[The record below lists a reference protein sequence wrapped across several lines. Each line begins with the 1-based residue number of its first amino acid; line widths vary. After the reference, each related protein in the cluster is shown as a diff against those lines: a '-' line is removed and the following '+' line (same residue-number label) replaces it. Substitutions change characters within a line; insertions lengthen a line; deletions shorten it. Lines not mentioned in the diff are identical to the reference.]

1 MAINTGGGIDSQLR
15 DQTDRFLTNPQA
27 MQGAQ
32 QEVQRA
38 TRSGIAPDM
47 IDLLSVQA
55 ALSAKEAAKEA
66 VEASLNQQPGTIAA
80 QRAEA
85 LQAATKDEIVG
96 QVGATL
102 DQRNKQAGQ
111 KMAQLQKELG
121 APAAGP
127 QMASGGIVGYQAG
140 GSAGAVSPEQK
151 ATTILKSI
159 GLTPDQ
165 YNSMP
170 PEGQQRVLASLKSM
184 GGGAPARPA
193 PQMMGIAQQPA
204 PQMMGIA
211 QQPAPN
217 MARMAGGGIVAF
229 APGGSVDDPD
239 ADYIPDPEYARR
251 LEIRNN
257 MFRAVGL
264 PPEVYDELSVEGR
277 QEISA
282 VINAVETASPENLR
296 ETMPRQISDILS
308 REAAALK
315 PPRKGLFG
323 IGLFGSEGGEQAKV
337 DAAYKAT
344 GPDAEAKYAE
354 ALAAQKENDLRAAN
368 LRAAAET
375 ASTTSPDI
383 YNRVSVNPLS
393 LVLGP
398 SPVVGSSRPNPNLF
412 TPAAAPTTAA
422 ATAAPAAPTAGAPA
436 AAPAAQTPAQIVLG
450 PQGTAGITGAFNPA
464 SIPRPAGVGMPKTPL
479 ASGAIPAA
487 EKARL
492 AGRLGG
498 IDATAEKLANAS
510 GIDAARERAKF
521 VNSPIAFNRQAN
533 MDRAQAGIARLQGI
547 RSRQAADVAEYNRNN
562 PFRNFAGLG
571 IGSFAQY
578 GVNQQNQMARNRAAE
593 LAEEAEINRRE
604 LGITAAELR
613 AGEQAAGAGREAFKD
628 TAAGI
633 RQASANQTSV
643 YNTETNAA
651 KAEAANLLRRSVAA
665 LDSEDRAL
673 RRALDRGDRIYSADT
688 RLQAA
693 QMAAAAKLAK
703 EQMANIDNER
713 DREEAQRF
721 AVVAARES
729 ATKLIAE
736 LHNELL
742 LSPAYRNASSKDQEV
757 MWDRA
762 SKVGNDM
769 FQVSKDMIIS
779 GTRPLLPVN
788 PVTQ

>member
-1 MAINTGGGIDSQLR
+1 MGGGIDRQLGE
-15 DQTDRFLTNPQA
+15 QTDRFRTNPQA

-47 IDLLSVQA
+47 IKALALQKVTDDTAKA
-55 ALSAKEAAKEA
+55 AEAIAM
-66 VEASLNQQPGTIAA
+66 SMNQQPGTIVA

-85 LQAATKDEIVG
+85 LQAKTAQEITG
-96 QVGATL
+96 QVSATL
-102 DQRNKQAGQ
+102 NQRDKQAGQ

-121 APAAGP
+121 TPAAGP

-140 GSAGAVSPEQK
+140 GSAGAVSSEQK
-151 ATTILKSI
+151 ATTILKSM

-193 PQMMGIAQQPA
+193 PQMMGIAQQSA

-229 APGGSVDDPD
+229 ASGGSVDDPD
-239 ADYIPDPEYARR
+239 ADYIPGPEYARQ

-264 PPEVYDELSVEGR
+264 TPEVYDKLSVEGR

-282 VINAVETASPENLR
+282 IIRGVEIASPENLR
-296 ETMPRQISDILS
+296 ETMPRQIARILN

-315 PPRKGLFG
+315 PPREDPLG

-337 DAAYKAT
+337 NDAYKAT
-344 GPDAEAKYAE
+344 GPNAEAEYAE
-354 ALAAQKENDLRAAN
+354 ALAAQKENNLRAAN

-375 ASTTSPDI
+375 ANKTGFSEFWNS
-383 YNRVSVNPLS
+383 
-393 LVLGP
+393 
-398 SPVVGSSRPNPNLF
+398 GSSSPNPNLF
-412 TPAAAPTTAA
+412 APPPAA
-422 ATAAPAAPTAGAPA
+422 APA
-436 AAPAAQTPAQIVLG
+436 AAPAAQRPPDVELSPQQAAQGVLG
-450 PQGTAGITGAFNPA
+450 AEIAVPELTAPPLPGT
-464 SIPRPAGVGMPKTPL
+464 KL
-479 ASGAIPAA
+479 ASGAVPAA

-498 IDATAEKLANAS
+498 IDAVNRELRNAG

-593 LAEEAEINRRE
+593 LAEEAEINKRE
-604 LGITAAELR
+604 LGITAAELT
-613 AGEQAAGAGREAFKD
+613 AGKVAAEAGAQGFADVAAGQ
-628 TAAGI
+628 
-633 RQASANQTSV
+633 RQASANQTSL
-643 YNTETNAA
+643 YNTESRKAENAA
-651 KAEAANLLRRSVAA
+651 KNLLTKSMAELTAEQQNIKQAFAFQSAIFTDASRRRTAQIAGAATIAAAQIKTISDDKKRRVEAADAMAKFRKDLEETYRKVRQDITSRPNLTPEQTKQLLQDAQDAFGNAVKATGDLFADA
-665 LDSEDRAL
+665 L
-673 RRALDRGDRIYSADT
+673 ADG
-688 RLQAA
+688 QP
-693 QMAAAAKLAK
+693 
-703 EQMANIDNER
+703 
-713 DREEAQRF
+713 
-721 AVVAARES
+721 
-729 ATKLIAE
+729 
-736 LHNELL
+736 L
-742 LSPAYRNASSKDQEV
+742 LSVEPE
-757 MWDRA
+757 
-762 SKVGNDM
+762 
-769 FQVSKDMIIS
+769 
-779 GTRPLLPVN
+779 
-788 PVTQ
+788 

>member
-1 MAINTGGGIDSQLR
+1 MAINMGGGIDRQLGE
-15 DQTDRFLTNPQA
+15 QTDRFRTNPQA

-47 IDLLSVQA
+47 IKALALQKVTDDTAKA
-55 ALSAKEAAKEA
+55 AEAIAM
-66 VEASLNQQPGTIAA
+66 SMNQQPGTIVA

-85 LQAATKDEIVG
+85 LQAKTAQEITG
-96 QVGATL
+96 QVSATL
-102 DQRNKQAGQ
+102 NQRDKQAGQ

-121 APAAGP
+121 TPAAGP

-140 GSAGAVSPEQK
+140 GSAGAVSSEQK
-151 ATTILKSI
+151 ATTILKSM

-204 PQMMGIA
+204 P
-211 QQPAPN
+211 N

-229 APGGSVDDPD
+229 ASGGSVDDPD
-239 ADYIPDPEYARR
+239 ADYIPGPEYARQ

-264 PPEVYDELSVEGR
+264 TPEVYDKLSVEGR

-282 VINAVETASPENLR
+282 IIRGVEVASPENLR
-296 ETMPRQISDILS
+296 ETMPRQIARI
-308 REAAALK
+308 LK
-315 PPRKGLFG
+315 PPREDPLG

-337 DAAYKAT
+337 NDAYKAT
-344 GPDAEAKYAE
+344 GPNAEAEYAE
-354 ALAAQKENDLRAAN
+354 ALAAQKENNLRAAN

-375 ASTTSPDI
+375 ANKTGFSEFWNS
-383 YNRVSVNPLS
+383 
-393 LVLGP
+393 
-398 SPVVGSSRPNPNLF
+398 GSSSPNPNLF
-412 TPAAAPTTAA
+412 APPPAA
-422 ATAAPAAPTAGAPA
+422 APA
-436 AAPAAQTPAQIVLG
+436 AAPAAQRPPDVELSPQQAAQGVLG
-450 PQGTAGITGAFNPA
+450 AEIAVPELTAPPLPGT
-464 SIPRPAGVGMPKTPL
+464 KL
-479 ASGAIPAA
+479 ASGAVPAA

-498 IDATAEKLANAS
+498 IDAVNRELRNAG

-593 LAEEAEINRRE
+593 LAEEAEINKRE
-604 LGITAAELR
+604 LGITAAELT
-613 AGEQAAGAGREAFKD
+613 AGKVAAEAGAQGFADVAAGQ
-628 TAAGI
+628 
-633 RQASANQTSV
+633 RQASANQTSL
-643 YNTETNAA
+643 YNTESRKAENAA
-651 KAEAANLLRRSVAA
+651 KNLLTKSMAELTAEQQNIKQAFAFQSAIFTDASRRRTAQIAGAATIAAAQIKTISDDKKRRVEAADAMAKFRKDLEETYRKVRQDITSRPNLTPEQTKQLLQDAQDAFGNAVKATGDLFADA
-665 LDSEDRAL
+665 L
-673 RRALDRGDRIYSADT
+673 ADG
-688 RLQAA
+688 QP
-693 QMAAAAKLAK
+693 
-703 EQMANIDNER
+703 
-713 DREEAQRF
+713 
-721 AVVAARES
+721 
-729 ATKLIAE
+729 
-736 LHNELL
+736 L
-742 LSPAYRNASSKDQEV
+742 LSVEPE
-757 MWDRA
+757 
-762 SKVGNDM
+762 
-769 FQVSKDMIIS
+769 
-779 GTRPLLPVN
+779 
-788 PVTQ
+788 

>member
-1 MAINTGGGIDSQLR
+1 MAINTGGGIDRQLR

-66 VEASLNQQPGTIAA
+66 VEASLNQQPETIAA

-96 QVGATL
+96 QVSATL
-102 DQRNKQAGQ
+102 GQKNKQAGQ
-111 KMAQLQKELG
+111 KMAQLQQQLG
-121 APAAGP
+121 TPAAGP

-140 GSAGAVSPEQK
+140 GSAGAVSSEQK
-151 ATTILKSI
+151 ATTILKSM

-239 ADYIPDPEYARR
+239 ADYTPSPEYARQ

-264 PPEVYDELSVEGR
+264 TPEVYDKLSVEGR
-277 QEISA
+277 PGISA
-282 VINAVETASPENLR
+282 IIRGVGVASPENLR
-296 ETMPRQISDILS
+296 ETMPRQIARILN
-308 REAAALK
+308 REATALK
-315 PPRKGLFG
+315 PPREDPLG
-323 IGLFGSEGGEQAKV
+323 IGLFGYEGGEQAKV
-337 DAAYKAT
+337 DDAYKAT
-344 GPDAEAKYAE
+344 GPDAMAKYTE
-354 ALAAQKENDLRAAN
+354 ALAAQKENNLRAAN
-368 LRAAAET
+368 LRVAAGT
-375 ASTTSPDI
+375 ANKTGFSEFWNS
-383 YNRVSVNPLS
+383 
-393 LVLGP
+393 
-398 SPVVGSSRPNPNLF
+398 GSSSPNPNLF
-412 TPAAAPTTAA
+412 TPP
-422 ATAAPAAPTAGAPA
+422 PAAAPA
-436 AAPAAQTPAQIVLG
+436 AAPAAQRPPDVELSPQQSAQNVLG
-450 PQGTAGITGAFNPA
+450 AEIAVPELTAPPLPGT
-464 SIPRPAGVGMPKTPL
+464 KL
-479 ASGAIPAA
+479 ASGAVPAA

-498 IDATAEKLANAS
+498 IDAVNRELRNAR

-593 LAEEAEINRRE
+593 LAEEAEINKRE
-604 LGITAAELR
+604 LGITAAELT
-613 AGEQAAGAGREAFKD
+613 AGKVAAEAGAQGFEDVAAGQ
-628 TAAGI
+628 
-633 RQASANQTSV
+633 RQASANQTSL
-643 YNTETNAA
+643 YNTESRQAENAA
-651 KAEAANLLRRSVAA
+651 KNLLTKSMAELTAEQQNIKQAFAFQSAIFTDASRRRTAQIAGAATIAAAQIKTISDDKKRRVEAADAMAKFRKDLEETYRKVRQDITSRPNLTPEQTKA
-665 LDSEDRAL
+665 LLEKAQDGFAKSITATRNLFREAL
-673 RRALDRGDRIYSADT
+673 ADG
-688 RLQAA
+688 Q
-693 QMAAAAKLAK
+693 
-703 EQMANIDNER
+703 
-713 DREEAQRF
+713 
-721 AVVAARES
+721 
-729 ATKLIAE
+729 
-736 LHNELL
+736 
-742 LSPAYRNASSKDQEV
+742 
-757 MWDRA
+757 
-762 SKVGNDM
+762 
-769 FQVSKDMIIS
+769 
-779 GTRPLLPVN
+779 PLLPVN

>member
-1 MAINTGGGIDSQLR
+1 MAINTGDGINRQLG
-15 DQTDRFLTNPQA
+15 DQTDRFRTNPQA

-47 IDLLSVQA
+47 IKALALQKVTDDTAKA
-55 ALSAKEAAKEA
+55 AEAIAM
-66 VEASLNQQPGTIAA
+66 SMNQQPGTIVA

-111 KMAQLQKELG
+111 KMAQLQKQLG

-140 GSAGAVSPEQK
+140 GSAGAVSSEQK
-151 ATTILKSI
+151 ATTILKSM

-229 APGGSVDDPD
+229 ASGGSVDDPD
-239 ADYIPDPEYARR
+239 ADYIPGPEYARQ

-264 PPEVYDELSVEGR
+264 TPEVYDKLSVEGR

-282 VINAVETASPENLR
+282 IIRGVEVASPENLR
-296 ETMPRQISDILS
+296 ETMPRQIARILN

-315 PPRKGLFG
+315 PPREDPLG

-337 DAAYKAT
+337 NDAYKAT
-344 GPDAEAKYAE
+344 GPNAEAEYAE
-354 ALAAQKENDLRAAN
+354 ALAAQKENNLRAAN

-375 ASTTSPDI
+375 ANKTGFSEFWNS
-383 YNRVSVNPLS
+383 
-393 LVLGP
+393 
-398 SPVVGSSRPNPNLF
+398 GSSSPNPNLF
-412 TPAAAPTTAA
+412 APPPAA
-422 ATAAPAAPTAGAPA
+422 APA
-436 AAPAAQTPAQIVLG
+436 AAPAAQRPPDVELSPQQAAQGVLG
-450 PQGTAGITGAFNPA
+450 AEIAVPELTAPPLPGT
-464 SIPRPAGVGMPKTPL
+464 KL
-479 ASGAIPAA
+479 ASGAVPAA

-498 IDATAEKLANAS
+498 IDAVNRELRNAG

-593 LAEEAEINRRE
+593 LAEEAEINKRE
-604 LGITAAELR
+604 LGITAAELT
-613 AGEQAAGAGREAFKD
+613 AGKVAAEAGAQGFADVAAGQ
-628 TAAGI
+628 
-633 RQASANQTSV
+633 RQASANQTSL
-643 YNTETNAA
+643 YNTESRKAENAA
-651 KAEAANLLRRSVAA
+651 KNLLTKSMAELTAEQQNIKQAFAFQSAIFTDASRRRTAQIAGAATIAAAQIKTISDDKKRRVEAADAMAKFRKDLEETYRKVRQDITSRPNLTPEQTKQLLQDAQDAFGNAVKATGDLFADA
-665 LDSEDRAL
+665 L
-673 RRALDRGDRIYSADT
+673 ADG
-688 RLQAA
+688 QP
-693 QMAAAAKLAK
+693 
-703 EQMANIDNER
+703 
-713 DREEAQRF
+713 
-721 AVVAARES
+721 
-729 ATKLIAE
+729 
-736 LHNELL
+736 L
-742 LSPAYRNASSKDQEV
+742 LSVEPE
-757 MWDRA
+757 
-762 SKVGNDM
+762 
-769 FQVSKDMIIS
+769 
-779 GTRPLLPVN
+779 
-788 PVTQ
+788 

>member
-1 MAINTGGGIDSQLR
+1 MAINTGDGINRQLG

-32 QEVQRA
+32 QEVQQA
-38 TRSGIAPDM
+38 AKSGIAPDM
-47 IDLLSVQA
+47 IDLISVQA
-55 ALSAKEAAKEA
+55 ALAAKADAKKA

-96 QVGATL
+96 QVSATL
-102 DQRNKQAGQ
+102 GQKNKQAGQ
-111 KMAQLQKELG
+111 KMAQLQQQLG
-121 APAAGP
+121 TPAAGL

-140 GSAGAVSPEQK
+140 GSAGAVSSEQK
-151 ATTILKSI
+151 ATTILKSM

-193 PQMMGIAQQPA
+193 PQMMSTAQQPA

-217 MARMAGGGIVAF
+217 MARMASGGIIAFQKGGVASDGTD
-229 APGGSVDDPD
+229 GGYTPN
-239 ADYIPDPEYARR
+239 PEYARR
-251 LEIRNN
+251 LEIQNRV
-257 MFRAVGL
+257 FRAAGL
-264 PPEVYDELSVEGR
+264 TPEVYDGLSVEGR
-277 QEISA
+277 QKISD
-282 VINAVETASPENLR
+282 VIRNVEGASPDELKRVLPAQLGAILR
-296 ETMPRQISDILS
+296 DEAVAMRKRVPDAYATARREEKSGTPIS
-308 REAAALK
+308 
-315 PPRKGLFG
+315 F
-323 IGLFGSEGGEQAKV
+323 
-337 DAAYKAT
+337 DAAQGEAVAVDQ
-344 GPDAEAKYAE
+344 GSQALRSAGDQLIDAGDRKQPV
-354 ALAAQKENDLRAAN
+354 AQL
-368 LRAAAET
+368 
-375 ASTTSPDI
+375 
-383 YNRVSVNPLS
+383 
-393 LVLGP
+393 
-398 SPVVGSSRPNPNLF
+398 PNLF
-412 TPAAAPTTAA
+412 APPPAAAAAAAPTA
-422 ATAAPAAPTAGAPA
+422 AAPTA

-464 SIPRPAGVGMPKTPL
+464 PIPRPADVGMAKTPL

-487 EKARL
+487 KQAELAKRL
-492 AGRLGG
+492 RNRDA
-498 IDATAEKLANAS
+498 IDEKLANAS
-510 GIDAARERAKF
+510 GIAAAKEQAEF

-533 MDRAQAGIARLQGI
+533 MDRAQGGIDRFQGI

-578 GVNQQNQMARNRAAE
+578 GVNQQNQMARNRAEE
-593 LAEEAEINRRE
+593 LAEEAEINKRE
-604 LGITAAELR
+604 LGITNAELK
-613 AGEQAAGAGREAFKD
+613 AGEQAAKAGAQGFEDVA
-628 TAAGI
+628 TGI

-651 KAEAANLLRRSVAA
+651 KDAAKNLLNRSVAA
-665 LDSEDRAL
+665 LDSEDKAL

-703 EQMANIDNER
+703 EEMTNIDNKR
-713 DREEAQRF
+713 DREQAQRF

-742 LSPAYRNASSKDQEV
+742 LSPTYQDSSTEDQKV
-757 MWDRA
+757 MWERA
-762 SKVGNDM
+762 SAVGDEM
-769 FQVSKDMIIS
+769 YRVSRDMIIS
-779 GTRPLLPVN
+779 GTRPLLPGASAPIPGSN
-788 PVTQ
+788 D

>member
-1 MAINTGGGIDSQLR
+1 MAINTGGGIDQQLR

-85 LQAATKDEIVG
+85 LQDATKDEIVG
-96 QVGATL
+96 QVSATL
-102 DQRNKQAGQ
+102 NQQNEQAGQ
-111 KMAQLQKELG
+111 KMAQLQKQLG

-140 GSAGAVSPEQK
+140 GSAGAVSSEQK

-239 ADYIPDPEYARR
+239 ADYIPDPGYARR
-251 LEIRNN
+251 LEIQNRVFN
-257 MFRAVGL
+257 AVGL
-264 PPEVYDELSVEGR
+264 TPEVYDKLSVEGR

-282 VINAVETASPENLR
+282 IIRGVEGASPRELERTLPMQLGAVLRNEAELVDPVRQREPTGSNLY
-296 ETMPRQISDILS
+296 QS
-308 REAAALK
+308 AN
-315 PPRKGLFG
+315 
-323 IGLFGSEGGEQAKV
+323 
-337 DAAYKAT
+337 AAYDLR
-344 GPDAEAKYAE
+344 GPDAAANYEEARRNIEE
-354 ALAAQKENDLRAAN
+354 AGRLADDLRGAAGE
-368 LRAAAET
+368 LTSLTRQEPT
-375 ASTTSPDI
+375 SSIASMFGVEPTNVFAQP
-383 YNRVSVNPLS
+383 P
-393 LVLGP
+393 
-398 SPVVGSSRPNPNLF
+398 
-412 TPAAAPTTAA
+412 AAPTAAA
-422 ATAAPAAPTAGAPA
+422 ATAAPAAAP

-450 PQGTAGITGAFNPA
+450 PQGTAGITGAFNSAP
-464 SIPRPAGVGMPKTPL
+464 IPRPADVGMAKTPL

-492 AGRLGG
+492 AGRLRNRDA
-498 IDATAEKLANAS
+498 IDEKLANAS

-521 VNSPIAFNRQAN
+521 VNETMRREQNRGLLEGSRSDRQALLAQQAEQRELRRRDN
-533 MDRAQAGIARLQGI
+533 PLGEIAARMSAGVGGVGGLGRFNLARQNEFRAKDA
-547 RSRQAADVAEYNRNN
+547 
-562 PFRNFAGLG
+562 AGLA
-571 IGSFAQY
+571 SLDKDYA
-578 GVNQQNQMARNRAAE
+578 MRRNE
-593 LAEEAEINRRE
+593 VKVD
-604 LGITAAELR
+604 TK

-633 RQASANQTSV
+633 RQASANQTSL

-651 KAEAANLLRRSVAA
+651 KAEAANLLNRSIAA
-665 LDSEDRAL
+665 LDSEDKAL

-703 EQMANIDNER
+703 EQMANIDNQR
-713 DREEAQRF
+713 DREQAQLL

-729 ATKLIAE
+729 ATKLTAE

-742 LSPAYRNASSKDQEV
+742 LSPAYQNASPEDKKV
-757 MWDRA
+757 MWERA
-762 SKVGNDM
+762 SAVGDDM
-769 FQVSKDMIIS
+769 YQVSKDMIIS
-779 GTRPLLPVN
+779 GTRPLLPGASAPIPGSN
-788 PVTQ
+788 D

>member
-1 MAINTGGGIDSQLR
+1 MAINMGGGIGSFGAAVR
-15 DQTDRFLTNPQA
+15 DRTDTLSMNPQA

-32 QEVQRA
+32 QEAQRA
-38 TRSGIAPDM
+38 IRSGIAPDM

-55 ALSAKEAAKEA
+55 ALSAKEAAKKA

-85 LQAATKDEIVG
+85 LQDATKDEIVG
-96 QVGATL
+96 QVSATL
-102 DQRNKQAGQ
+102 NQQNEQAGQ
-111 KMAQLQKELG
+111 KMAQLQKQLG

-140 GSAGAVSPEQK
+140 GSAGAVSSEQK
-151 ATTILKSI
+151 ATTILKSM

-204 PQMMGIA
+204 PQMMGVA

-239 ADYIPDPEYARR
+239 ADYIPDPEYARQ

-264 PPEVYDELSVEGR
+264 TPEVYDKLSVEGR

-282 VINAVETASPENLR
+282 IIRGVGVASPENLR
-296 ETMPRQISDILS
+296 ETMPRQIARILN
-308 REAAALK
+308 REATALK
-315 PPRKGLFG
+315 PPREDPLG
-323 IGLFGSEGGEQAKV
+323 IGLFGYEGGEQAKV
-337 DAAYKAT
+337 DDAYKAT
-344 GPDAEAKYAE
+344 GPDAMAKYTE
-354 ALAAQKENDLRAAN
+354 ALAAQKENNLRAAN
-368 LRAAAET
+368 LRAAAQTANET
-375 ASTTSPDI
+375 GFSEFWNSD
-383 YNRVSVNPLS
+383 S
-393 LVLGP
+393 
-398 SPVVGSSRPNPNLF
+398 GSPNPNLF
-412 TPAAAPTTAA
+412 TPPPAAA
-422 ATAAPAAPTAGAPA
+422 ATAAPAAP
-436 AAPAAQTPAQIVLG
+436 AAQRPPDAKLSPQQAAQGVLG
-450 PQGTAGITGAFNPA
+450 AEIAMPELTAPPLPGT
-464 SIPRPAGVGMPKTPL
+464 KL

-498 IDATAEKLANAS
+498 IDAVNRELRNAS
-510 GIDAARERAKF
+510 GIDAARERAGF

-593 LAEEAEINRRE
+593 LAEEAEINKRE
-604 LGITAAELR
+604 LGITAAELK
-613 AGEQAAGAGREAFKD
+613 AGEQAAKAGAQGFED
-628 TAAGI
+628 VAAGQ
-633 RQASANQTSV
+633 RQAAANMTSL
-643 YNTETNAA
+643 YNTESRKAENAA
-651 KAEAANLLRRSVAA
+651 KNLLTKSMAELTAEQQNIKQAFAFQSAIFTDASRRRTAQIAGAATIAAAQIKTISDDKKRRVEAADAMTKFRKDLEEIYRKVRQDITGRPNLTPEQTKALLEKAQDGFAKSITATKNLFAEAL
-665 LDSEDRAL
+665 
-673 RRALDRGDRIYSADT
+673 ADG
-688 RLQAA
+688 QP
-693 QMAAAAKLAK
+693 
-703 EQMANIDNER
+703 
-713 DREEAQRF
+713 
-721 AVVAARES
+721 
-729 ATKLIAE
+729 
-736 LHNELL
+736 L
-742 LSPAYRNASSKDQEV
+742 LS
-757 MWDRA
+757 
-762 SKVGNDM
+762 
-769 FQVSKDMIIS
+769 
-779 GTRPLLPVN
+779 VN
-788 PVTQ
+788 PVTP

>member
-1 MAINTGGGIDSQLR
+1 MAINMGGGIDRQLGE
-15 DQTDRFLTNPQA
+15 QTDRFRTNPQA

-47 IDLLSVQA
+47 IKALALQKVTDDTAKA
-55 ALSAKEAAKEA
+55 AEAIAM
-66 VEASLNQQPGTIAA
+66 SMNQQPGTIVA

-85 LQAATKDEIVG
+85 LQAKTAQEITG
-96 QVGATL
+96 QVSATL
-102 DQRNKQAGQ
+102 NQRDKQAGQ

-121 APAAGP
+121 TPAAGP

-140 GSAGAVSPEQK
+140 GSAGAVSSEQK
-151 ATTILKSI
+151 ATTILKSM

-229 APGGSVDDPD
+229 ASGGSVDDPD
-239 ADYIPDPEYARR
+239 ADYIPGPEYARQ

-264 PPEVYDELSVEGR
+264 TPEVYDKLSVEGR

-282 VINAVETASPENLR
+282 IIRGVEVASPENLR
-296 ETMPRQISDILS
+296 ETMPRQIARILN

-315 PPRKGLFG
+315 PPREDPLG

-337 DAAYKAT
+337 NDAYKAT
-344 GPDAEAKYAE
+344 GPNAEAEYAE
-354 ALAAQKENDLRAAN
+354 ALAAQKENNLRAAN

-375 ASTTSPDI
+375 ANKTGFSEFWNS
-383 YNRVSVNPLS
+383 
-393 LVLGP
+393 
-398 SPVVGSSRPNPNLF
+398 GSSSPNPNLF
-412 TPAAAPTTAA
+412 APPPAA
-422 ATAAPAAPTAGAPA
+422 APA
-436 AAPAAQTPAQIVLG
+436 AAPAAQRPPDVELSPQQAAQGVLG
-450 PQGTAGITGAFNPA
+450 AEIAVPELTAPPLPGT
-464 SIPRPAGVGMPKTPL
+464 KL
-479 ASGAIPAA
+479 ASGAVPAA

-498 IDATAEKLANAS
+498 IDAVNRELRNAG

-593 LAEEAEINRRE
+593 LAEEAEINKRE
-604 LGITAAELR
+604 LGITAAELT
-613 AGEQAAGAGREAFKD
+613 AGKVAAEAGAQGFADVAAGQ
-628 TAAGI
+628 
-633 RQASANQTSV
+633 RQASANQTSL
-643 YNTETNAA
+643 YNTESRKAENAA
-651 KAEAANLLRRSVAA
+651 KNLLTKSMAELTAEQQNIKQAFAFQSAIFTDASRRRTAQIAGAATIAAAQIKTISDDKKRRVEAADAMAKFRKDLEETYRKVRQDITSRPNLTPEQTKQLLQDAQDAFGNAVKATGDLFADA
-665 LDSEDRAL
+665 L
-673 RRALDRGDRIYSADT
+673 ADG
-688 RLQAA
+688 QP
-693 QMAAAAKLAK
+693 
-703 EQMANIDNER
+703 
-713 DREEAQRF
+713 
-721 AVVAARES
+721 
-729 ATKLIAE
+729 
-736 LHNELL
+736 L
-742 LSPAYRNASSKDQEV
+742 LSVEPE
-757 MWDRA
+757 
-762 SKVGNDM
+762 
-769 FQVSKDMIIS
+769 
-779 GTRPLLPVN
+779 
-788 PVTQ
+788 

>member
-229 APGGSVDDPD
+229 QEGGATNSLAKVRQVQERV
-239 ADYIPDPEYARR
+239 AIFRR
-251 LEIRNN
+251 LGLDP
-257 MFRAVGL
+257 AV
-264 PPEVYDELSVEGR
+264 VASLSPEGR
-277 QEISA
+277 
-282 VINAVETASPENLR
+282 ASI
-296 ETMPRQISDILS
+296 MD
-308 REAAALK
+308 
-315 PPRKGLFG
+315 
-323 IGLFGSEGGEQAKV
+323 
-337 DAAYKAT
+337 
-344 GPDAEAKYAE
+344 
-354 ALAAQKENDLRAAN
+354 LADRAA
-368 LRAAAET
+368 T
-375 ASTTSPDI
+375 ASTRDLEQTFPNQISRILQKEANAQQQQADSVLSRAATDASYRDVNLPRAERTALIEDAEKTAENARTLLGVSKDLRGAVPFGVQTPTGTYGLLGAGGISPMADDVFPPTSP
-383 YNRVSVNPLS
+383 PAQPAAP
-393 LVLGP
+393 LGP
-398 SPVVGSSRPNPNLF
+398 SPQMAGIVG
-412 TPAAAPTTAA
+412 TP
-422 ATAAPAAPTAGAPA
+422 
-436 AAPAAQTPAQIVLG
+436 PAAQRPPDVKLNPQQAAQGVLG
-450 PQGTAGITGAFNPA
+450 AEIAMPELTAPPLPGT
-464 SIPRPAGVGMPKTPL
+464 KL

-498 IDATAEKLANAS
+498 IDAVNRELRNAR
-510 GIDAARERAKF
+510 GIDAAQERAKF

-533 MDRAQAGIARLQGI
+533 MDRAQAGIARLQDI

-593 LAEEAEINRRE
+593 LAEEAEINKRE
-604 LGITAAELR
+604 LGITDAELKAGKVAAE
-613 AGEQAAGAGREAFKD
+613 AGAQGFADVAAGQRQAA
-628 TAAGI
+628 
-633 RQASANQTSV
+633 ANMTSL
-643 YNTETNAA
+643 YNTESRRAEAEAKNLLTKSMAELTAEQQNIKQAFDFQSAIFTDASRRRTAQIAGAATIAAAQIKTMSDDKEQRVESA
-651 KAEAANLLRRSVAA
+651 KAMALFRKDLEEVYRKVRQDITDRPNLTSEQTKQLLQDAQDAFSNAVKATGDLFAEALV
-665 LDSEDRAL
+665 D
-673 RRALDRGDRIYSADT
+673 G
-688 RLQAA
+688 Q
-693 QMAAAAKLAK
+693 
-703 EQMANIDNER
+703 
-713 DREEAQRF
+713 
-721 AVVAARES
+721 
-729 ATKLIAE
+729 
-736 LHNELL
+736 
-742 LSPAYRNASSKDQEV
+742 
-757 MWDRA
+757 
-762 SKVGNDM
+762 
-769 FQVSKDMIIS
+769 
-779 GTRPLLPVN
+779 PLLPVN

>member
-1 MAINTGGGIDSQLR
+1 MAINMGGGIDRQLGE
-15 DQTDRFLTNPQA
+15 QTDRFRTNPQA

-47 IDLLSVQA
+47 IKALALQKVTDDTAKA
-55 ALSAKEAAKEA
+55 AEAIAM
-66 VEASLNQQPGTIAA
+66 SMNQQPGTIVA

-85 LQAATKDEIVG
+85 LQAKTAQEITG
-96 QVGATL
+96 QVSATL
-102 DQRNKQAGQ
+102 NQRDKQAGQ

-121 APAAGP
+121 TPAAGP

-140 GSAGAVSPEQK
+140 GSAGAVSSEQK
-151 ATTILKSI
+151 ATTILKSM

-229 APGGSVDDPD
+229 ASGGSVDDPD
-239 ADYIPDPEYARR
+239 ADYIPDPGYARR

-264 PPEVYDELSVEGR
+264 TPEVYDKLSVEGR

-282 VINAVETASPENLR
+282 IIRGVEVASPENLR
-296 ETMPRQISDILS
+296 ETMPRQIARILN

-315 PPRKGLFG
+315 PPREDPLG

-337 DAAYKAT
+337 NDAYKAT
-344 GPDAEAKYAE
+344 GPNAEAEYAE
-354 ALAAQKENDLRAAN
+354 ALAAQKENNLRAAN

-375 ASTTSPDI
+375 ANKTGFSEFWNS
-383 YNRVSVNPLS
+383 
-393 LVLGP
+393 
-398 SPVVGSSRPNPNLF
+398 GSSSPNPNLF
-412 TPAAAPTTAA
+412 APPPAA
-422 ATAAPAAPTAGAPA
+422 APA
-436 AAPAAQTPAQIVLG
+436 AAPAAQRPPDVELSPQQAAQGVLG
-450 PQGTAGITGAFNPA
+450 AEIAVPELTAPPLPGT
-464 SIPRPAGVGMPKTPL
+464 KL
-479 ASGAIPAA
+479 ASGAVPAA

-498 IDATAEKLANAS
+498 IDAVNRELRNAG

-593 LAEEAEINRRE
+593 LAEEAEINKRE
-604 LGITAAELR
+604 LGITAAELT
-613 AGEQAAGAGREAFKD
+613 AGKVAAEAGAQGFADVAAGQ
-628 TAAGI
+628 
-633 RQASANQTSV
+633 RQASANQTSL
-643 YNTETNAA
+643 YNTESRKAENAA
-651 KAEAANLLRRSVAA
+651 KNLLTKSMAELTAEQQNIKQAFAFQSAIFTDASRRRTAQIAGAATIAAAQIKTISDDKKRRVEAADAMAKFRKDLEETYRKVRQDITSRPNLTPEQTKQLLQDAQDAFGNAVKATGDLFADA
-665 LDSEDRAL
+665 L
-673 RRALDRGDRIYSADT
+673 ADG
-688 RLQAA
+688 QP
-693 QMAAAAKLAK
+693 
-703 EQMANIDNER
+703 
-713 DREEAQRF
+713 
-721 AVVAARES
+721 
-729 ATKLIAE
+729 
-736 LHNELL
+736 L
-742 LSPAYRNASSKDQEV
+742 LSVEPE
-757 MWDRA
+757 
-762 SKVGNDM
+762 
-769 FQVSKDMIIS
+769 
-779 GTRPLLPVN
+779 
-788 PVTQ
+788 

>member
-1 MAINTGGGIDSQLR
+1 MAINTGGGIDRQLR

-66 VEASLNQQPGTIAA
+66 VEASLNQQPETIAA

-96 QVGATL
+96 QVSATL
-102 DQRNKQAGQ
+102 GQKNKQAGQ
-111 KMAQLQKELG
+111 KMAQLQQQLG
-121 APAAGP
+121 TPAAGP

-140 GSAGAVSPEQK
+140 GSAGAVSSEQK
-151 ATTILKSI
+151 ATTILKSM

-239 ADYIPDPEYARR
+239 ADYTPSPEYARQ

-264 PPEVYDELSVEGR
+264 TPEVYDKLSVEGR

-282 VINAVETASPENLR
+282 IIRGVGVASPENLR
-296 ETMPRQISDILS
+296 ETMPRQIARILN
-308 REAAALK
+308 REATALK
-315 PPRKGLFG
+315 PPREDPLG
-323 IGLFGSEGGEQAKV
+323 IGLFGYEGGEQAKV
-337 DAAYKAT
+337 DDAYKAT
-344 GPDAEAKYAE
+344 GPDAMAKYTE
-354 ALAAQKENDLRAAN
+354 ALAAQKENNLRAAN
-368 LRAAAET
+368 LRNAAET
-375 ASTTSPDI
+375 ANKTGFSEFWNS
-383 YNRVSVNPLS
+383 
-393 LVLGP
+393 
-398 SPVVGSSRPNPNLF
+398 GSSSPNPNLF
-412 TPAAAPTTAA
+412 TPP
-422 ATAAPAAPTAGAPA
+422 PAAAPA
-436 AAPAAQTPAQIVLG
+436 AAPAAQRPPDVELSPQQSAQNVLG
-450 PQGTAGITGAFNPA
+450 AEIAVPELTAPPLPGT
-464 SIPRPAGVGMPKTPL
+464 KL
-479 ASGAIPAA
+479 ASGAVPAA

-498 IDATAEKLANAS
+498 IDAVNRELRNAR

-593 LAEEAEINRRE
+593 LAEEAEINKRE
-604 LGITAAELR
+604 LGITAAELT
-613 AGEQAAGAGREAFKD
+613 AGKVAAEAGAQGFEDVAAGQ
-628 TAAGI
+628 
-633 RQASANQTSV
+633 RQASANQTSL
-643 YNTETNAA
+643 YNTESRQAENAA
-651 KAEAANLLRRSVAA
+651 KNLLTKSMAELTAEQQNIKQAFAFQSAIFTDASRRRTAQIAGAATIAAAQIKTISDDKKRRVEAADAMAKFRKDLEETYRKVRQDITSRPNLTPEQTKA
-665 LDSEDRAL
+665 LLEKAQDGFAKSITATRNLFREAL
-673 RRALDRGDRIYSADT
+673 ADG
-688 RLQAA
+688 Q
-693 QMAAAAKLAK
+693 
-703 EQMANIDNER
+703 
-713 DREEAQRF
+713 
-721 AVVAARES
+721 
-729 ATKLIAE
+729 
-736 LHNELL
+736 
-742 LSPAYRNASSKDQEV
+742 
-757 MWDRA
+757 
-762 SKVGNDM
+762 
-769 FQVSKDMIIS
+769 
-779 GTRPLLPVN
+779 PLLPVN

>member
-1 MAINTGGGIDSQLR
+1 MAINTGDGINRQLG

-47 IDLLSVQA
+47 IKALALQKVTDDTAKA
-55 ALSAKEAAKEA
+55 AEAIAM
-66 VEASLNQQPGTIAA
+66 SMNQQPGTIVA

-85 LQAATKDEIVG
+85 LQAKTAQEITG
-96 QVGATL
+96 QVSATL
-102 DQRNKQAGQ
+102 NQRDKQAGQ

-121 APAAGP
+121 TPAAGP

-140 GSAGAVSPEQK
+140 GSAGAVSSEQK
-151 ATTILKSI
+151 ATTILKSM

-229 APGGSVDDPD
+229 ASGGSVDDPD
-239 ADYIPDPEYARR
+239 ADYIPGPEYARQ

-264 PPEVYDELSVEGR
+264 TPEVYDKLSVEGR

-282 VINAVETASPENLR
+282 IIRGVEVASPENLR
-296 ETMPRQISDILS
+296 ETMPRQIARILN

-315 PPRKGLFG
+315 PPREDPLG

-337 DAAYKAT
+337 NDAYKAT
-344 GPDAEAKYAE
+344 GPNAEAEYAE
-354 ALAAQKENDLRAAN
+354 ALAAQKENNLRAAN

-375 ASTTSPDI
+375 ANKTGFSEFWNS
-383 YNRVSVNPLS
+383 
-393 LVLGP
+393 
-398 SPVVGSSRPNPNLF
+398 GSSSPNPNLF
-412 TPAAAPTTAA
+412 APPPAA
-422 ATAAPAAPTAGAPA
+422 APA
-436 AAPAAQTPAQIVLG
+436 AAPAAQRPPDVELSPQQAAQGVLG
-450 PQGTAGITGAFNPA
+450 AEIAVPELTAPPLPGT
-464 SIPRPAGVGMPKTPL
+464 KL
-479 ASGAIPAA
+479 ASGAVPAA

-498 IDATAEKLANAS
+498 IDAVNRELRNAG

-593 LAEEAEINRRE
+593 LAEEAEINKRE
-604 LGITAAELR
+604 LGITAAELT
-613 AGEQAAGAGREAFKD
+613 AGKVAAEAGAQGFADVAAGQ
-628 TAAGI
+628 
-633 RQASANQTSV
+633 RQASANQTSL
-643 YNTETNAA
+643 YNTESRKAENAA
-651 KAEAANLLRRSVAA
+651 KNLLTKSMAELTAEQQNIKQAFAFQSAIFTDASRRRTAQIAGAATIAAAQIKTISDDKKRRVEAADAMAKFRKDLEETYRKVRQDITSRPNLTPEQTKQLLQDAQDAFGNAVKATGDLFADA
-665 LDSEDRAL
+665 L
-673 RRALDRGDRIYSADT
+673 ADG
-688 RLQAA
+688 QP
-693 QMAAAAKLAK
+693 
-703 EQMANIDNER
+703 
-713 DREEAQRF
+713 
-721 AVVAARES
+721 
-729 ATKLIAE
+729 
-736 LHNELL
+736 L
-742 LSPAYRNASSKDQEV
+742 LSVEPE
-757 MWDRA
+757 
-762 SKVGNDM
+762 
-769 FQVSKDMIIS
+769 
-779 GTRPLLPVN
+779 
-788 PVTQ
+788 

>member
-204 PQMMGIA
+204 P
-211 QQPAPN
+211 N

-229 APGGSVDDPD
+229 QEGGATNSLAKVRQVQERV
-239 ADYIPDPEYARR
+239 AIFRR
-251 LEIRNN
+251 LGLDP
-257 MFRAVGL
+257 AV
-264 PPEVYDELSVEGR
+264 VASLSPEGR
-277 QEISA
+277 
-282 VINAVETASPENLR
+282 ASI
-296 ETMPRQISDILS
+296 MD
-308 REAAALK
+308 
-315 PPRKGLFG
+315 
-323 IGLFGSEGGEQAKV
+323 
-337 DAAYKAT
+337 
-344 GPDAEAKYAE
+344 
-354 ALAAQKENDLRAAN
+354 LADRAA
-368 LRAAAET
+368 T
-375 ASTTSPDI
+375 ASTRDLEQTFPNQISRILQKEANAQQQQADSVLSRAATDASYRDVNLPRAERTALIEDAEKTAENARTLLGVSKDLRGAVPFGVQTPTGTYGLLGAGGISPMADDVFPPTSP
-383 YNRVSVNPLS
+383 PAQPAAP
-393 LVLGP
+393 LGP
-398 SPVVGSSRPNPNLF
+398 SPQMAGIVG
-412 TPAAAPTTAA
+412 TP
-422 ATAAPAAPTAGAPA
+422 
-436 AAPAAQTPAQIVLG
+436 PAAQRPPDVKLNPQQAAQGVLG
-450 PQGTAGITGAFNPA
+450 AEIAMPELTAPPLPGT
-464 SIPRPAGVGMPKTPL
+464 KL

-498 IDATAEKLANAS
+498 IDAVNRELRNAR
-510 GIDAARERAKF
+510 GIDAAQERAKF

-533 MDRAQAGIARLQGI
+533 MDRAQAGIARLQDI

-593 LAEEAEINRRE
+593 LAEEAEINKRE
-604 LGITAAELR
+604 LGITDAELKAGKVAAE
-613 AGEQAAGAGREAFKD
+613 AGAQGFADVAAGQRQAA
-628 TAAGI
+628 
-633 RQASANQTSV
+633 ANMTSL
-643 YNTETNAA
+643 YNTESRRAEAEAKNLLTKSMAELTAEQQNIKQAFDFQSAIFTDASRRRTAQIAGAATIAAAQIKTMSDDKEQRVESA
-651 KAEAANLLRRSVAA
+651 KAMALFRKDLEEVYRKVRQDITDRPNLTSEQTKQLLQDAQDAFSNAVKATGDLFAEALV
-665 LDSEDRAL
+665 D
-673 RRALDRGDRIYSADT
+673 G
-688 RLQAA
+688 Q
-693 QMAAAAKLAK
+693 
-703 EQMANIDNER
+703 
-713 DREEAQRF
+713 
-721 AVVAARES
+721 
-729 ATKLIAE
+729 
-736 LHNELL
+736 
-742 LSPAYRNASSKDQEV
+742 
-757 MWDRA
+757 
-762 SKVGNDM
+762 
-769 FQVSKDMIIS
+769 
-779 GTRPLLPVN
+779 PLLPVN

>member
-1 MAINTGGGIDSQLR
+1 MAINTGDGINRQLG
-15 DQTDRFLTNPQA
+15 DQTDRFRTNPQA

-55 ALSAKEAAKEA
+55 ALSAKEDAKEA
-66 VEASLNQQPGTIAA
+66 VEASLNQQPETIAA

-111 KMAQLQKELG
+111 KMAQLQKQLG
-121 APAAGP
+121 APAAGA

-140 GSAGAVSPEQK
+140 GSAGAVSSEQK
-151 ATTILKSI
+151 ATTILKSM

-229 APGGSVDDPD
+229 ASGGSVDDPD
-239 ADYIPDPEYARR
+239 ADYIPGPEYARQ

-264 PPEVYDELSVEGR
+264 TPEVYDKLSVEGR

-282 VINAVETASPENLR
+282 IIRGVEVASPENLR
-296 ETMPRQISDILS
+296 ETMPRQIARILN

-315 PPRKGLFG
+315 PPREDPLG

-337 DAAYKAT
+337 NDAYKAT
-344 GPDAEAKYAE
+344 GPNAEAEYAE
-354 ALAAQKENDLRAAN
+354 ALAAQKENNLRAAN

-375 ASTTSPDI
+375 ANKTGFSEFWNS
-383 YNRVSVNPLS
+383 
-393 LVLGP
+393 
-398 SPVVGSSRPNPNLF
+398 GSSSPNPNLF
-412 TPAAAPTTAA
+412 APPPAA
-422 ATAAPAAPTAGAPA
+422 APA
-436 AAPAAQTPAQIVLG
+436 AAPAAQRPPDVELSPQQAAQGVLG
-450 PQGTAGITGAFNPA
+450 AEIAVPELTAPPLPGT
-464 SIPRPAGVGMPKTPL
+464 KL
-479 ASGAIPAA
+479 ASGAVPAA

-498 IDATAEKLANAS
+498 IDAVNRELRNAG

-593 LAEEAEINRRE
+593 LAEEAEINKRE
-604 LGITAAELR
+604 LGITAAELT
-613 AGEQAAGAGREAFKD
+613 AGKVAAEAGAQGFADVAAGQ
-628 TAAGI
+628 
-633 RQASANQTSV
+633 RQASANQTSL
-643 YNTETNAA
+643 YNTESRKAENAA
-651 KAEAANLLRRSVAA
+651 KNLLTKSMAELTAEQQNIKQAFAFQSAIFTDASRRRTAQIAGAATIAAAQIKTISDDKKRRVEAADAMAKFRKDLEETYRKVRQDITSRPNLTPEQTKQLLQDAQDAFGNAVKATGDLFADA
-665 LDSEDRAL
+665 L
-673 RRALDRGDRIYSADT
+673 ADG
-688 RLQAA
+688 QP
-693 QMAAAAKLAK
+693 
-703 EQMANIDNER
+703 
-713 DREEAQRF
+713 
-721 AVVAARES
+721 
-729 ATKLIAE
+729 
-736 LHNELL
+736 L
-742 LSPAYRNASSKDQEV
+742 LSVEPE
-757 MWDRA
+757 
-762 SKVGNDM
+762 
-769 FQVSKDMIIS
+769 
-779 GTRPLLPVN
+779 
-788 PVTQ
+788 

>member
-1 MAINTGGGIDSQLR
+1 MGGGIDRQLGE
-15 DQTDRFLTNPQA
+15 QTDRFRTNPQA

-47 IDLLSVQA
+47 IKALALQKVTDDTAKA
-55 ALSAKEAAKEA
+55 AEAIAM
-66 VEASLNQQPGTIAA
+66 SMNQQPGTIVA

-85 LQAATKDEIVG
+85 LQAKTAQEITG
-96 QVGATL
+96 QVSATL
-102 DQRNKQAGQ
+102 NQRDKQAGQ

-121 APAAGP
+121 TPAAGP

-140 GSAGAVSPEQK
+140 GSAGAVSSEQK
-151 ATTILKSI
+151 ATTILKSM

-239 ADYIPDPEYARR
+239 ADYIPDPGYARR

-257 MFRAVGL
+257 MLRAVGL
-264 PPEVYDELSVEGR
+264 TPEVYDKLSVEGR

-282 VINAVETASPENLR
+282 IIRGVEVASPENLR
-296 ETMPRQISDILS
+296 ETMPRQIARILN

-315 PPRKGLFG
+315 PPREDPLG

-337 DAAYKAT
+337 NDAYKAT
-344 GPDAEAKYAE
+344 GPNAEAEYAE
-354 ALAAQKENDLRAAN
+354 ALAAQKENNLRAAN

-375 ASTTSPDI
+375 ANKTGFSEFWNS
-383 YNRVSVNPLS
+383 
-393 LVLGP
+393 
-398 SPVVGSSRPNPNLF
+398 GSSSPNPNLF
-412 TPAAAPTTAA
+412 APPPAA
-422 ATAAPAAPTAGAPA
+422 APA
-436 AAPAAQTPAQIVLG
+436 AAPAAQRPPDVELSPQQAAQGVLG
-450 PQGTAGITGAFNPA
+450 AEIAVPELTAPPLPGT
-464 SIPRPAGVGMPKTPL
+464 KL
-479 ASGAIPAA
+479 ASGAVPAA

-498 IDATAEKLANAS
+498 IDAVNRELRNAG

-593 LAEEAEINRRE
+593 LAEEAEINKRE
-604 LGITAAELR
+604 LGITAAELT
-613 AGEQAAGAGREAFKD
+613 AGKVAAEAGAQGFADVAAGQ
-628 TAAGI
+628 
-633 RQASANQTSV
+633 RQASANQTSL
-643 YNTETNAA
+643 YNTESRKAENAA
-651 KAEAANLLRRSVAA
+651 KNLLTKSMAELTAEQQNIKQAFAFQSAIFTDASRRRTAQIAGAATIAAAQIKTISDDKKRRVEAADAMAKFRKDLEETYRKVRQDITSRPNLTPEQTKQLLQDAQDAFGNAVKATGDLFADA
-665 LDSEDRAL
+665 L
-673 RRALDRGDRIYSADT
+673 ADG
-688 RLQAA
+688 QP
-693 QMAAAAKLAK
+693 
-703 EQMANIDNER
+703 
-713 DREEAQRF
+713 
-721 AVVAARES
+721 
-729 ATKLIAE
+729 
-736 LHNELL
+736 L
-742 LSPAYRNASSKDQEV
+742 LSVEPE
-757 MWDRA
+757 
-762 SKVGNDM
+762 
-769 FQVSKDMIIS
+769 
-779 GTRPLLPVN
+779 
-788 PVTQ
+788 